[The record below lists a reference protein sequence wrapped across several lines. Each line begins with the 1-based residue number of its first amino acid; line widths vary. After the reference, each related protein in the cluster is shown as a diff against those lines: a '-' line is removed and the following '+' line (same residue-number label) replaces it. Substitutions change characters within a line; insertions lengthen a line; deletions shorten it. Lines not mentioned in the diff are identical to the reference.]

1 MKYTPSSVSA
11 LFELRE
17 LNSTSILVPR
27 RTSDD

>member
-1 MKYTPSSVSA
+1 MNYTLSSGSA

-17 LNSTSILVPR
+17 LNSTSTLVPR